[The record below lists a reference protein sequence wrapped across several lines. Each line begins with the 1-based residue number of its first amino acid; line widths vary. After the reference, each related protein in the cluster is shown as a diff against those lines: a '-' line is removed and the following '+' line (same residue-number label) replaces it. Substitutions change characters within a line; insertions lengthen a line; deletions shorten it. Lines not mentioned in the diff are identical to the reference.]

1 MQREWLINLCKFSNV
16 RLMKDNDCRRVEFP
30 RVDGGPSGNTETLER
45 YEELLRNN
53 KYALTSGTSL
63 MLNTTTP

>member
-1 MQREWLINLCKFSNV
+1 
-16 RLMKDNDCRRVEFP
+16 MKDNDCRGVEFP

-45 YEELLRNN
+45 YEVLLRNN